1 VSSTKMASTLTF
13 RPLTKDLWKDFENLF
28 GQRGACGGC
37 WCMSWRLSRA
47 EFNANKGE
55 RNRQAMKRIVSS
67 GLAPGVLAFDG
78 KQAVGWCAVAPRDQY
93 PALGRSRIFAPI
105 DSHEVWSIS
114 CIFIAKPYRNKG
126 VSAQLIKAA
135 MDLVRKQGGKIVE
148 GYPQDLK
155 GQKLP
160 DAFVWTGLS
169 PAFKRAGFHV
179 AARRSPKRPI
189 MRCVIAN

>member
-1 VSSTKMASTLTF
+1 MSSTKMASALTF

-55 RNRQAMKRIVSS
+55 RNRQAMKRVVSS

-78 KQAVGWCAVAPRDQY
+78 KQAVGWCAVAPREQY

-105 DSHEVWSIS
+105 DSQEVWSIS
-114 CIFIAKPYRNKG
+114 CIFIAKPYRNRG

-169 PAFKRAGFHV
+169 PSFKRAGFHV

>member
-1 VSSTKMASTLTF
+1 MSSTKMASALTF

-67 GLAPGVLAFDG
+67 GLTPGVLAFDG
-78 KQAVGWCAVAPRDQY
+78 KQAVGWCAVAPREQY
-93 PALGRSRIFAPI
+93 PALSRSRIFAPI
-105 DSHEVWSIS
+105 DSQEVWSIS

-135 MDLVRKQGGKIVE
+135 MDLVREQGGKIVE

>member
-1 VSSTKMASTLTF
+1 MPSAKTTSTLTF
-13 RPLTKDLWKDFENLF
+13 KPLTKELWKDFESLF

-55 RNRQAMKRIVSS
+55 RNRESMKRIVAS
-67 GLAPGVLAFDG
+67 GPAPGILAFDG
-78 KQAVGWCAVAPRDQY
+78 ERAVGWCAVAPRERY
-93 PALGRSRIFAPI
+93 PALARSRIFAPI
-105 DSHEVWSIS
+105 DSQSVWSIS

-126 VSAQLIKAA
+126 VSSQLIKAA
-135 MDLVRKQGGKIVE
+135 VDLVRKQGGKIVE

-155 GQKLP
+155 EQKLP

-179 AARRSPKRPI
+179 AARRSAKRPI
-189 MRCVIAN
+189 MRYKIGS